1 MRKMM
6 LLSLAAG
13 LLVMGLVGCT
23 EQDGE
28 ETVSEA
34 ETRVVPDVSVTG
46 ELVPAVW
53 ANVSAQRGGSVV
65 EVLVEPGDDV
75 AAGDVLVRLDAADAE
90 LALEQAD
97 AALAAAQAQMA
108 VLEAPAR
115 PAELSAAQAGV
126 ESAEAVLS
134 QATAERS
141 RLSAGALSA
150 EIAAAESALA
160 GAEALWK
167 EAQLYYD
174 SVQARADELDDWME
188 QEAALRLQAAEQGV
202 KAAQMRLTLARVTV
216 DARLREADAAV
227 DGAVA
232 GRDGA
237 QAQLDLLQAGAT
249 AEQIAVAQAG
259 LSQAQAALDAAMLAL
274 ERTEVRA
281 PFAGTVGMVDTRV
294 GALVVSGQP
303 LVTLG
308 DLDTLR
314 VETTDLDEIDVVKVY
329 VGQQVDVSFDALPEQ
344 VFAGEV
350 TRISPMAAPGSGGV
364 NYTVVIALDDVDPAV
379 KWGMTAFVD
388 IEVEE

>member
-1 MRKMM
+1 MM